1 MFGLKSTVLKRT
13 FKTIEATGAYD
24 GMDRSATGMASGM
37 VSGTK
42 VATNIGWRVAE
53 AIAPGDQ
60 VLTFDGGMQVVT
72 SITRSVLWSSAK
84 NCPEHL
90 WPLEVPAGALG
101 NMNEMMLLPEQ
112 NVMIESD
119 AAEDVFGDP
128 FMLIP
133 AVALDGFRGITRVKP
148 HLEVVVYTLHFER
161 EQVVFAC
168 SGVLFHCPSDAKASL
183 LDMDQGASVYAALP
197 LKDAG
202 MLVQCMAMET
212 QRATTPE
219 MAGVAAAA

>member
-1 MFGLKSTVLKRT
+1 MFGLKSSVLGRT
-13 FKTIEATGAYD
+13 FKTIETTGAYD
-24 GMDRSATGMASGM
+24 GMDTTATGIATGL

-42 VATNIGWRVAE
+42 IATNIGWRIVE

-60 VLTFDGGMQVVT
+60 VLTFDGGMQVVS

-101 NMNEMMLLPEQ
+101 NQREMMLLPEQ
-112 NVMIESD
+112 NVMTESD
-119 AAEDVFGDP
+119 AAEDIFGDP

-133 AVALDGFRGITRVKP
+133 AAALDGFRAIIRVKP
-148 HLEVVVYTLHFER
+148 YKEIVVYTLHFER

-168 SGVLFHCPSDAKASL
+168 SGVLFHCPSDATASL
-183 LDMDQGASVYAALP
+183 LDMDQRAPVYAALS
-197 LKDAG
+197 LKEAG
-202 MLVQCMAMET
+202 MLVECMATENHG
-212 QRATTPE
+212 ATIPE
-219 MAGVAAAA
+219 MAGIAAAV